1 MVELCVSLHMKG
13 LVKLI
18 ASNASRRSKVNIVN
32 EKCELSWTP
41 FCLVSYCDPCMDG
54 WMSKN
59 SFIHVCTI
67 FPHARNYQKYLRKRG
82 NKFASSPTL
91 NPSLNSLSYLCKP
104 TIITLPFLQN
114 EETFTNSVCYLFA
127 SFLVPSISIPSMFNW
142 FRSFLV
148 LIDFHSFLVQ
158 INFIP
163 SLFEVSFL
171 FFLGPSPKFTTC
183 LFSMGRFFLIGQ
195 VLSKRK
201 F

>member
-1 MVELCVSLHMKG
+1 MKNANEVELPFAFVS
-13 LVKLI
+13 
-18 ASNASRRSKVNIVN
+18 
-32 EKCELSWTP
+32 C
-41 FCLVSYCDPCMDG
+41 CDPCMDG

-59 SFIHVCTI
+59 SFIHSCMYN
-67 FPHARNYQKYLRKRG
+67 FSSCKKHYQKYLPKRG
-82 NKFASSPTL
+82 NKFASSPTW

-104 TIITLPFLQN
+104 TILTLPFLQN

-183 LFSMGRFFLIGQ
+183 LFSMGRFF
-195 VLSKRK
+195 
-201 F
+201 